1 MNLLTR
7 KTDASAG
14 GRTWWRRVLAA
25 QEVSVLIPLIILV
38 GVVTAINPVFVDP
51 YNLCALARMLATWG
65 TLAIGETFI
74 ILIGEIDI
82 SIGSMVSFA
91 SMFFAFLIIE
101 LGFSLG
107 MAIVLTFVLT
117 VLLSLINGLC
127 IVKLK
132 IHAFITTIAM
142 LNICKGGARVLSY
155 ARPIKIYG
163 TAGTEGFTDFGLSEP
178 LGTSWMFI
186 MFVVLIFI
194 GQYVLRKTAYG
205 RQIYATGDSISVAR
219 MAGIR
224 VDRIKIS
231 TFIISGFLVGLVSI
245 MLVAKQ
251 GTANPNFGQGWELM
265 IIAATAIG
273 GISLAGG
280 SGSMIGTMIGVIIFA
295 TISNVLILLE
305 VNQHLQSVLTGII
318 MVLSVIID
326 IRRRTRLLGET

>member
-7 KTDASAG
+7 KTDTTT
-14 GRTWWRRVLAA
+14 GRRSWLQRMMAM
-25 QEVSVLIPLIILV
+25 QEISVLIPLIVLI
-38 GVVTAINPVFVDP
+38 GIVTVINPVFVDP
-51 YNLCALARMLATWG
+51 YNLGALARMMATWG
-65 TLAIGETFI
+65 LLAIGETFI

-91 SMFFAFLIIE
+91 SMFFAYLITE
-101 LGFSLG
+101 LGFALG
-107 MAIVLTFVLT
+107 LALLMTFALTMI
-117 VLLSLINGLC
+117 LSLINGLC

-163 TAGTEGFTDFGLSEP
+163 LPGTEGLSDFGMAEP
-178 LGTSWMFI
+178 LGTSWAFI
-186 MFVVLIFI
+186 IFI
-194 GQYVLRKTAYG
+194 ALILIGQFVLRKTAYG
-205 RQIYATGDSISVAR
+205 RQIYATGDSVNVAR
-219 MAGIR
+219 MAGVR

-231 TFIISGFLVGLVSI
+231 TFIISGLLVGLVSI

-273 GISLAGG
+273 GISLVGG
-280 SGSMIGTMIGVIIFA
+280 SGSMVGTLIGVVMFA

>member
-1 MNLLTR
+1 MNLLTK
-7 KTDASAG
+7 KTDTQTG
-14 GRTWWRRVLAA
+14 QRPWWRRVLAT
-25 QEVSVLIPLIILV
+25 QEISVLIPLIVLV
-38 GVVTAINPVFVDP
+38 GVVTAINPVFVNP
-51 YNLCALARMLATWG
+51 YNLAALARMMATWG
-65 TLAIGETFI
+65 VLAIGETFI

-91 SMFFAFLIIE
+91 SMFFAYCIIM
-101 LGFSLG
+101 LGFSLA
-107 MAIVLTFVLT
+107 MAIVMTFVLT
-117 VLLSLINGLC
+117 VGLSLINGLC

-142 LNICKGGARVLSY
+142 LNICKGGARILSY

-163 TAGTEGFTDFGLSEP
+163 TPGTEGFTDFGLAEP
-178 LGTSWMFI
+178 FGTSWLFVMFI
-186 MFVVLIFI
+186 ALILI

-205 RQIYATGDSISVAR
+205 RQIYATGDSANVAR

-245 MLVAKQ
+245 FLVAKQ

-273 GISLAGG
+273 GISLVGG
-280 SGSMIGTMIGVIIFA
+280 SGSMIGTLIGVILFA
-295 TISNVLILLE
+295 TIANVLILLE

-326 IRRRTRLLGET
+326 IRRRNRLLGET